1 MHYTQPYT
9 PPKAVAGT
17 TAQPFLRQVGFST
30 GQLPAVAGLASRGD
44 SLLNSKTKSCQ
55 ESSALRT
62 SARLGI
68 GLAIGNLAAIRSIR
82 QGCRALP
89 DDADLPP
96 SVCRTRLAGT
106 EVVIIGTAHISAKS
120 GSEVEELISAFEPDC
135 IVVELDEDRIN
146 AMFARPDGMSASQ
159 MELQLEKTRNGFMKV
174 VSQNEQ
180 LPNAEADDHKL
191 IVLGPEPGEVSEMP
205 MRKTWSEPTEDTKWF
220 ETAFEKHRYTSH
232 HIKIEP
238 ATQLLSYLLS
248 SSLYP
253 RLKHALYQ
261 YTGSVKQTGSEFVSA
276 AHCARRLGCPIVLG
290 DVRNSDLFD
299 PMGCLDATHE
309 ESLFVRLGGPLVRP
323 GPDSGID
330 FTKALNH
337 VLETDS
343 EEESLASRGLTP
355 RLWALFL
362 LTHVLPIL
370 SAAAYDGYF
379 DGRYTPDALLAGA
392 IGGGFA
398 FLLMEGLAVSILVF
412 LLTAVRD
419 LQLFRALAEAAEAS
433 KARRVVLVCG
443 VAHVNGVA
451 RRISKTTGSKLHSR
465 QGRYS

>member
-1 MHYTQPYT
+1 MHLSQRYT
-9 PPKAVAGT
+9 PPKAVAGS
-17 TAQPFLRQVGFST
+17 TAQSVWRQVGFST
-30 GQLPAVAGLASRGD
+30 GQRPAGASLASRRD
-44 SLLNSKTKSCQ
+44 SLLNSKARPSQ

-62 SARLGI
+62 TARLGI
-68 GLAIGNLAAIRSIR
+68 GLAIGNLAAVRSMR
-82 QGCRALP
+82 RGCKALP
-89 DDADLPP
+89 GDADLPP

-106 EVVIIGTAHISAKS
+106 EIVIIGTAHISAKS
-120 GSEVEELISAFEPDC
+120 GAEVEELISAFEPDC
-135 IVVELDEDRIN
+135 IVVELDADRIN
-146 AMFARPDGMSASQ
+146 AMFARPDGMNTSQ
-159 MELQLEKTRNGFMKV
+159 IELQLEKTRNGFMKV

-180 LPNAEADDHKL
+180 LANAEDQKI
-191 IVLGPEPGEVSEMP
+191 IVVGPEPGEVRELP
-205 MRKTWSEPTEDTKWF
+205 MRKALSEPAEDKTWF
-220 ETAFEKHRYTSH
+220 ETAFKKHRYTSY

-238 ATQLLSYLLS
+238 ATQLLSELLS

-261 YTGSVKQTGSEFVSA
+261 CTGSVKQTGSEFVSA

-290 DVRNSDLFD
+290 DVKNNELFD
-299 PMGCLDATHE
+299 PMGCLDATRD
-309 ESLFVRLGGPLVRP
+309 ESLFARLVGPLVRP

-337 VLETDS
+337 VLGEFTHV
-343 EEESLASRGLTP
+343 EEESKASHGLTP

-362 LTHVLPIL
+362 ITHVLPIL

-379 DGRYTPDALLAGA
+379 DGRYTPDVLLAGA

-398 FLLMEGLAVSILVF
+398 FLFMEGLAVSILVF

-433 KARRVVLVCG
+433 KAKRVVLVCG

-451 RRISKTTGSKLHSR
+451 RRISKTTGSKIRSR
-465 QGRYS
+465 KVDS